1 MRMNNETKITFA
13 LEHIAHLEDLIKDNI
28 DEAILQAYLNDIK
41 GMFERQ
47 LTKEQLKG
55 EQNDNQNTHSREE
68 ESKEQSRVELG
79 RNSRSISSN
88 RTIKEIK

>member
-1 MRMNNETKITFA
+1 MRMNNETKIIFA

-47 LTKEQLKG
+47 LSKEQLK
-55 EQNDNQNTHSREE
+55 R
-68 ESKEQSRVELG
+68 
-79 RNSRSISSN
+79 
-88 RTIKEIK
+88 RTK

>member
-1 MRMNNETKITFA
+1 MRMNNEIKITFA

-47 LTKEQLKG
+47 LNKEQLK
-55 EQNDNQNTHSREE
+55 R
-68 ESKEQSRVELG
+68 
-79 RNSRSISSN
+79 
-88 RTIKEIK
+88 RTK

>member
-47 LTKEQLKG
+47 LSKEQLK
-55 EQNDNQNTHSREE
+55 R
-68 ESKEQSRVELG
+68 
-79 RNSRSISSN
+79 
-88 RTIKEIK
+88 RTKWQPEHIQL

>member
-13 LEHIAHLEDLIKDNI
+13 LEHIAHLEDLIKDKI

-47 LTKEQLKG
+47 LTKEQLK
-55 EQNDNQNTHSREE
+55 R
-68 ESKEQSRVELG
+68 
-79 RNSRSISSN
+79 
-88 RTIKEIK
+88 RTK

>member
-47 LTKEQLKG
+47 LNKEQLKRRTKWQP
-55 EQNDNQNTHSREE
+55 EHIRL
-68 ESKEQSRVELG
+68 KRKM
-79 RNSRSISSN
+79 SN
-88 RTIKEIK
+88 TIKSGVGMKLLKC

>member
-47 LTKEQLKG
+47 LNKEQFK
-55 EQNDNQNTHSREE
+55 R
-68 ESKEQSRVELG
+68 
-79 RNSRSISSN
+79 
-88 RTIKEIK
+88 RTK

>member
-13 LEHIAHLEDLIKDNI
+13 LEHIAHLEDLIKDNT

-47 LTKEQLKG
+47 LNKEQLKW
-55 EQNDNQNTHSREE
+55 
-68 ESKEQSRVELG
+68 
-79 RNSRSISSN
+79 
-88 RTIKEIK
+88 RTK

>member
-13 LEHIAHLEDLIKDNI
+13 LEHVAHLEDLIKDNI

-47 LTKEQLKG
+47 LTKEQLK
-55 EQNDNQNTHSREE
+55 R
-68 ESKEQSRVELG
+68 
-79 RNSRSISSN
+79 
-88 RTIKEIK
+88 RTN

>member
-1 MRMNNETKITFA
+1 MRMNDQTKLIFA

-47 LTKEQLKG
+47 LNKEQLK
-55 EQNDNQNTHSREE
+55 R
-68 ESKEQSRVELG
+68 
-79 RNSRSISSN
+79 
-88 RTIKEIK
+88 RTK

>member
-47 LTKEQLKG
+47 LNKEQLK
-55 EQNDNQNTHSREE
+55 RR
-68 ESKEQSRVELG
+68 K
-79 RNSRSISSN
+79 
-88 RTIKEIK
+88 K

>member
-1 MRMNNETKITFA
+1 MRMNNETKIIFA

-47 LTKEQLKG
+47 LTKEQLK
-55 EQNDNQNTHSREE
+55 R
-68 ESKEQSRVELG
+68 
-79 RNSRSISSN
+79 
-88 RTIKEIK
+88 RTK